1 MSRWTDRLRATY
13 GGGLRHVLV
22 MLVCFT
28 VAGWVVARLAGE
40 PTAGRMLLWFVGA
53 AVAHDLLLFPVYA
66 TVDHGLRRATRAGGR
81 EAGPAARVALLN
93 HLRAAALAAALLF
106 LVFLPGILG
115 LTPDT
120 YRAATGQERVPYLAR
135 WLAVTGVLFL
145 VSAVWWA
152 IRWARWRRPSQPQ

>member
-1 MSRWTDRLRATY
+1 MRRWIDRLRAAY
-13 GGGLRHVLV
+13 GGGLRHVLL
-22 MLVCFT
+22 MLVCFA

-53 AVAHDLLLFPVYA
+53 AVAHDLVLFPIYA
-66 TVDHGLRRATRAGGR
+66 TADGGLRRAVRAGRRG
-81 EAGPAARVALLN
+81 AGPARIALLN

-120 YRAATGQERVPYLAR
+120 YRAATGQERVSYLAR

-145 VSAVWWA
+145 ISVAWWA
-152 IRWARWRRPSQPQ
+152 IRWARWRRTPRPQ